1 MATSKNKK
9 APKKNQGAQ
18 FEQMI
23 NITNQIYLDKNVA
36 VIYKKPTPIQVVK
49 VDYPNRSHARIKEAF
64 YKIPSTTDYNGIYR
78 GKYIDFEAKSINGT
92 SFPFS
97 NLHKHQIEHLIKVYE
112 HGAIAFLIV
121 LFNDYNEIYLL
132 DVVDLSKLYIASLN
146 DGRKSIPYSYFKEHA
161 YLVPQNNPE
170 VVDYI
175 KIIEKVYFGEL

>member
-1 MATSKNKK
+1 MTTTNKATIKK
-9 APKKNQGAQ
+9 RNLGAK

-23 NITNQIYLDKNVA
+23 NDTNQVYLEKNIA

-64 YKIPSTTDYNGIYR
+64 YKIPSTTDYNGIYK

-97 NLHKHQIEHLIKVYE
+97 NLHPHQINHLVKVYE

-121 LFNDYNEIYLL
+121 LFNDYDEVFLL
-132 DVVDLSKLYIASLN
+132 DVVKLSKLYDASKN
-146 DGRKSIPYSYFKEHA
+146 DGRKSISYSYFKEHGF
-161 YLVPQNNPE
+161 LVPRNNPE